1 MEQTKQIKI
10 PTLEQLQEL
19 PTDALWLEIA
29 ELSVHGVPLV
39 AQKAR
44 ETLETQ
50 DTPPTPAQVFDLWT
64 EHGKEVAL
72 RATSGTW

>member
-1 MEQTKQIKI
+1 MDQTKIKV

-29 ELSVHGVPLV
+29 ELTVNGVPLV

-44 ETLETQ
+44 NILNTS
-50 DTPPTPAQVFDLWT
+50 DSPPTPTQIYELWT
-64 EHGKEVAL
+64 EHAKEVAV